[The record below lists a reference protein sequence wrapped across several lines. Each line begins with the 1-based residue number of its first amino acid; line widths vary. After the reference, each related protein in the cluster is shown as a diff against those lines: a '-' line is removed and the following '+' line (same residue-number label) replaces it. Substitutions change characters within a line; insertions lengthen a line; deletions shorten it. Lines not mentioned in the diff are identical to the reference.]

1 MLWRFRVAYLLERIG
16 SLRVENSFTPLM
28 ITAVVAILARYR
40 QKRRSSIDDERAMLA
55 ALIIGADV
63 GWTSV
68 DWIVFVII

>member
-16 SLRVENSFTPLM
+16 SLRVENSFTTLM

-40 QKRRSSIDDERAMLA
+40 QKRRSSIEDERAMLTT
-55 ALIIGADV
+55 LIIGADV

>member
-1 MLWRFRVAYLLERIG
+1 MLWRFRIAYLLERIG
-16 SLRVENSFTPLM
+16 SLRVENSFTTLM